1 MSRGLTDTPNP
12 EDSGPSLQELDEAF
26 KDLAGFVGMLSVRLE
41 TLEDLIA
48 SAIKINLPEE
58 EAADKKKIK
67 GL

>member
-1 MSRGLTDTPNP
+1 MSRGLADTPEP
-12 EDSGPSLQELDEAF
+12 EQSGLTLKELDEAF

-48 SAIKINLPEE
+48 AAIKLQLPEE
-58 EAADKKKIK
+58 EKRIT